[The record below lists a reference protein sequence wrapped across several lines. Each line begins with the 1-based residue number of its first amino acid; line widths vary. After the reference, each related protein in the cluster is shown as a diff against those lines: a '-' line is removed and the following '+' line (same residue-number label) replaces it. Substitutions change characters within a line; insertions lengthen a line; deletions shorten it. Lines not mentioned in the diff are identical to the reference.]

1 MTILLVPNSPHVP
14 AQRRK
19 AKDGERVGAS
29 EVAFRAPVPRAKNMM
44 AEQSDN
50 ASTQQVA
57 LSLNA
62 MDSDAHSALM
72 KLRELVVGP
81 SQQLNE
87 ARLEEL
93 IKLCEEREEQLQAA
107 LRDMQLRNSDLEF
120 ELRKV
125 LSENSNSLRSE
136 ILDINESLLEQSK
149 KTSASLHDDLSNL
162 RKETNALT
170 QNAKDLAVQRV
181 EATEARFNASLTK
194 KFDHLQ
200 SEMIQLR
207 DMMAA
212 NIENE
217 RRTSHVSIGR
227 LLQEAG
233 EALAREAGSKSDKQ
247 R

>member
-1 MTILLVPNSPHVP
+1 MTILLVPNSAPMP

-19 AKDGERVGAS
+19 PKDGERVGVS
-29 EVAFRAPVPRAKNMM
+29 EVAFRAPTPRAKNMI
-44 AEQSDN
+44 
-50 ASTQQVA
+50 TQQTDPTSMQPVE

-62 MDSDAHSALM
+62 IDSDAHSALM

-136 ILDINESLLEQSK
+136 ILDINESLMEQSK
-149 KTSASLHDDLSNL
+149 KTTAGLHDEMGAL
-162 RKETNALT
+162 RKETNVLS
-170 QNAKDLAVQRV
+170 QSVKDMAAQRI

-207 DMMAA
+207 DMLTA
-212 NIENE
+212 NIDNE
-217 RRTSHVSIGR
+217 RRASHVAIGR

-233 EALAREAGSKSDKQ
+233 ETLARESGAKSHSA

>member
-1 MTILLVPNSPHVP
+1 MTILLVPNNAHVP

-19 AKDGERVGAS
+19 SKDGERVGGA
-29 EVAFRAPVPRAKNMM
+29 EVAFRAAPTKAKNMM
-44 AEQSDN
+44 VEQTDANSATHSDL
-50 ASTQQVA
+50 T
-57 LSLNA
+57 LSA

-149 KTSASLHDDLSNL
+149 KTSAGLHEDLSSL

-170 QNAKDLAVQRV
+170 QNAKDLAVQRI

-207 DMMAA
+207 DMMLASV
-212 NIENE
+212 ENE
-217 RRTSHVSIGR
+217 RRSSHVTIGR
-227 LLQEAG
+227 MLQEVG
-233 EALAREAGSKSDKQ
+233 ETLARESGLKADKL

>member
-1 MTILLVPNSPHVP
+1 MTILLVPNNAHVP

-19 AKDGERVGAS
+19 LKDGERVGT
-29 EVAFRAPVPRAKNMM
+29 EVAFRATAPRAKNMIM
-44 AEQSDN
+44 EQGD
-50 ASTQQVA
+50 AGSTPHVGLA
-57 LSLNA
+57 LNA
-62 MDSDAHSALM
+62 MDSDAQTALM

-93 IKLCEEREEQLQAA
+93 IKLCEEREDQLQAA

-149 KTSASLHDDLSNL
+149 KTSTALHDDIATL
-162 RKETNALT
+162 RKEIHVLT
-170 QNAKDLAVQRV
+170 QNSKETASQRID
-181 EATEARFNASLTK
+181 ATEVRFNASLTK

-207 DMMAA
+207 DLMMA

-217 RRTSHVSIGR
+217 RRSSHASIGR

-233 EALAREAGSKSDKQ
+233 ESLAREAGTKS

>member
-1 MTILLVPNSPHVP
+1 MTILLVPNSAPVP
-14 AQRRK
+14 AQHRK
-19 AKDGERVGAS
+19 GKEGERVGVS
-29 EVAFRAPVPRAKNMM
+29 EVAFRATPPRAKNMM
-44 AEQSDN
+44 TEQTDTNSM
-50 ASTQQVA
+50 QHVE

-62 MDSDAHSALM
+62 SDSDAHSALM

-93 IKLCEEREEQLQAA
+93 IKLCEEREEQMQAA

-149 KTSASLHDDLSNL
+149 RASAGLHDDMGAL
-162 RKETNALT
+162 RKETSALT
-170 QNAKDLAVQRV
+170 LSVKEMAAQRID
-181 EATEARFNASLTK
+181 ATEARFSASLTK

-207 DMMAA
+207 DLLTA
-212 NIENE
+212 NIESE
-217 RRTSHVSIGR
+217 RRSSHAAIGR

-233 EALAREAGSKSDKQ
+233 ETLTRDSGMKADRS

>member
-1 MTILLVPNSPHVP
+1 MTILLVPNSAPMP

-19 AKDGERVGAS
+19 PKDGERVGVS
-29 EVAFRAPVPRAKNMM
+29 EVAFRAPTPRAKNMM
-44 AEQSDN
+44 
-50 ASTQQVA
+50 TQQTDPTSMQPVE

-62 MDSDAHSALM
+62 IDSDAHSALM

-136 ILDINESLLEQSK
+136 ILDINESLMEQSK
-149 KTSASLHDDLSNL
+149 KTTAGLHDEMGAL
-162 RKETNALT
+162 RKETNVLS
-170 QNAKDLAVQRV
+170 QSVKDMAAQRI

-207 DMMAA
+207 DMLTA
-212 NIENE
+212 NIDNE
-217 RRTSHVSIGR
+217 RRASHVAIGR

-233 EALAREAGSKSDKQ
+233 ETLARESGAKSHSA

>member
-1 MTILLVPNSPHVP
+1 MTILLVPNSAPMP

-19 AKDGERVGAS
+19 PKDGERVGVS
-29 EVAFRAPVPRAKNMM
+29 EVAFRAPTPRAKNMM
-44 AEQSDN
+44 
-50 ASTQQVA
+50 TQQTEPTSMQPVE

-62 MDSDAHSALM
+62 IDSDAHSALM

-136 ILDINESLLEQSK
+136 ILDINESLMEQSK
-149 KTSASLHDDLSNL
+149 KTTAGLHDEMGAL
-162 RKETNALT
+162 RKETNVLS
-170 QNAKDLAVQRV
+170 QSVKDMAAQRI

-207 DMMAA
+207 DMLTA
-212 NIENE
+212 NIDNE
-217 RRTSHVSIGR
+217 RRASHVAIGR

-233 EALAREAGSKSDKQ
+233 ETLARESGGKSHSA

>member
-1 MTILLVPNSPHVP
+1 MTILLVPNSAHVP
-14 AQRRK
+14 TQRRK
-19 AKDGERVGAS
+19 SKDGERVGGS
-29 EVAFRAPVPRAKNMM
+29 EVAFRAATPRAKNMM
-44 AEQSDN
+44 IEQTDA
-50 ASTQQVA
+50 ASTPHVELA
-57 LSLNA
+57 LNA
-62 MDSDAHSALM
+62 MDSDAQTALM

-120 ELRKV
+120 ELKKV

-136 ILDINESLLEQSK
+136 ILDINESLLEQAK
-149 KTSASLHDDLSNL
+149 KTSAGLHDDLSSL

-170 QNAKDLAVQRV
+170 QNVKDIAAQRID
-181 EATEARFNASLTK
+181 ATEARLSAALTK

-200 SEMIQLR
+200 SEMVQLR
-207 DMMAA
+207 DMMLA
-212 NIENE
+212 NVEDE
-217 RRTSHVSIGR
+217 RRSSHVAIGR

-233 EALAREAGSKSDKQ
+233 ETLARESGSKVE
-247 R
+247 RLR

>member
-1 MTILLVPNSPHVP
+1 MTILLVPNSAQVP

-19 AKDGERVGAS
+19 AKEGDRVGGS
-29 EVAFRAPVPRAKNMM
+29 EVAFRAAPPRAKNMM
-44 AEQSDN
+44 TEQTDTPSM
-50 ASTQQVA
+50 QHVE

-62 MDSDAHSALM
+62 TDSDAHSALM

-93 IKLCEEREEQLQAA
+93 IKLCEEREEQMQAA

-149 KTSASLHDDLSNL
+149 RTSAGLHDDMGSL
-162 RKETNALT
+162 RKETSALT
-170 QNAKDLAVQRV
+170 LSVKEMAAQRID
-181 EATEARFNASLTK
+181 ATEARFSASLTK

-207 DMMAA
+207 DLLTA
-212 NIENE
+212 NIESE
-217 RRTSHVSIGR
+217 RRSSHAAIGR

-233 EALAREAGSKSDKQ
+233 ETLARDSGMKADRS

>member
-1 MTILLVPNSPHVP
+1 MTILLVPNSAPMP

-19 AKDGERVGAS
+19 PKDGEHVGVS
-29 EVAFRAPVPRAKNMM
+29 EVAFRATTPRAKNMM
-44 AEQSDN
+44 TEQADPTSM
-50 ASTQQVA
+50 QPGE

-62 MDSDAHSALM
+62 IDSDAHSALM

-149 KTSASLHDDLSNL
+149 KTTAGLHDEMGAL
-162 RKETNALT
+162 RKETNVLS
-170 QNAKDLAVQRV
+170 QSVKDMSAQRI

-207 DMMAA
+207 DMLTA
-212 NIENE
+212 NIDNE
-217 RRTSHVSIGR
+217 RRASHVAIGR

-233 EALAREAGSKSDKQ
+233 ETLARESGVKSHSA